1 MPFEDRLMAK
11 FRGVE
16 FPLDTASGTSGRRA
30 ISHSYPKRDSG
41 YSEDNGA
48 VFKQEKIE
56 GRFVGSDY
64 VSRLQT
70 LLNALNQSGPGE
82 LVHPWFGVM
91 QVQVGNVNHKLILAE
106 DGLATFSFDV
116 FNAGESLFP
125 NASIDTSESVK
136 RAAAEARSAA
146 QAAYVRSILSYEKA
160 LTEEAGLGDL
170 FDQAF
175 DDLDEFTRS
184 IPSLPSSLKD
194 WTNRLE
200 RAKSSIGNLLAVPGE
215 LARDAMGLIEDVKS
229 VVTDPIQ
236 ALSVYDNVRNRW
248 DGLRAELTV
257 RGGLGRS
264 INISDDSTASS
275 VQRAS
280 DTETLNAQD
289 NNINAFNTL
298 LQDSA
303 LVEKADAMANSNLN
317 TESEQ
322 NTIDSLTGV
331 GRDAVITSSQLTA
344 IGNAIASNLAMAAE
358 DAVER
363 GDSDVWRTF
372 RALRLA
378 VLEDTRIRA
387 QQFPSL
393 VTARPSVT
401 MPVALLAWQ
410 QTGNAD
416 NRASIVRRNGVANPS
431 FIAVN
436 ESIEV
441 ING

>member
-11 FRGVE
+11 FRGVD
-16 FPLDTASGTSGRRA
+16 FTLDTTSGTSGRRA
-30 ISHSYPKRDSG
+30 IPHSYPKREAG
-41 YSEDNGA
+41 YAEDNGA

-70 LLNALNQSGPGE
+70 LLNALNQSGSGE

-91 QVQVGNVNHKLILAE
+91 QVQVGNVNHKLTLAE

-116 FNAGESLFP
+116 FNAGEKLFP

-136 RAAAEARSAA
+136 RAATEARNAA
-146 QAAYVRSILSYEKA
+146 QAAYIRSVLRYKEA
-160 LTEEAGLGDL
+160 LTEDAGLGVL

-194 WTNRLE
+194 WTSRLE
-200 RAKSSIGNLLAVPGE
+200 RAKSSIGNLLAKPGDLVRE
-215 LARDAMGLIEDVKS
+215 AMGLIEDVKG
-229 VVTDPIQ
+229 VVIDPIQ
-236 ALSVYDNVRNRW
+236 ALSVYDNIRNRW
-248 DGLRAELTV
+248 DGMRAELTV
-257 RGGLGRS
+257 RGGLGNS
-264 INISDDSTASS
+264 ISTSDDGSASS
-275 VQRAS
+275 FQRVS

-289 NNINAFNTL
+289 NNISAFNIL
-298 LQDSA
+298 LLDNA

-331 GRDAVITSSQLTA
+331 GREAIITGSQLTM
-344 IGNAIASNLAMAAE
+344 IGNAIASDLASAAE
-358 DAVER
+358 GAVER

-372 RALRLA
+372 RALRLV

-387 QQFPSL
+387 QKLPSL
-393 VTARPSVT
+393 MTTRPNIT
-401 MPVALLAWQ
+401 IPAALLAWQ
-410 QTGNAD
+410 KTGNTE
-416 NRASIVRRNGVANPS
+416 NRTRIIRRNGIINPS
-431 FIAVN
+431 FIPAGLSVEVVN
-436 ESIEV
+436 
-441 ING
+441 G